1 VDEPLNRTELR
12 RNRRQAEARRR
23 ATSANPGVMPD
34 ATVLGKHYFQA
45 AIPQQENYRT
55 HFGKSLDLQKIDYAI
70 RSANNGLMRP
80 MTDLARETVSLDG
93 HLCAI
98 LQKRLNRLAALDH
111 DVQPAAGPNVDP
123 GKAEAYATFVRAQLE
138 NIPRFRDAITDLAWG
153 VFDGR
158 AASELD
164 WRAQG
169 GEWHVLGLNWIHAR
183 RLSFG
188 PNRDLRVVDSGRE
201 TSGFPDIGFP
211 LERVP
216 YKFVIYRPRIFGDY
230 QEREGLAPRML
241 YWSFFQRFG
250 TRERMALLELFGRPW
265 RIVKPIPGENVNI
278 EAMNTAFDAIKN
290 LGSHNTAR
298 LPPGMDVDI
307 HAPFTGAGQ
316 VSDAAIDHATKV
328 LSKLVLGSTGTT
340 DAVSTGLGSS
350 VGDAHLS
357 EEDLVIWSDAR
368 RLGEA
373 IEDQLTDAI
382 IAVNFGPD
390 QLDHAPRFLF
400 RTEAPLDREGE
411 AKRIGSAID
420 LGLDVALDEAREKLG
435 IRELKTGEPYLRR
448 VQRPAAFGMLP
459 LPPAPEVVYPHG
471 EAPEPGEIAEQ
482 PEVVMNLPDGGRALP
497 PALPPGSIL
506 DEPDLD
512 LPALP
517 APALATADDPDLD
530 GVDDIAALAA
540 KMTELGIER
549 CQHGKLN
556 RCQLCGV
563 ERKRD
568 VEVVNGEAVWVVAWK
583 PIPPARMRDGT
594 AAWLVLLRSVHPFD
608 DEQGAAFE
616 QAPVEELRRMVAA
629 FAKPAA

>member
-1 VDEPLNRTELR
+1 
-12 RNRRQAEARRR
+12 
-23 ATSANPGVMPD
+23 MPN
-34 ATVLGKHYFQA
+34 AAVLGKHYFQA
-45 AIPQQENYRT
+45 AIPKGENSRT
-55 HFGKSLDLQKIDYAI
+55 HYGKALDLSRIDYAI
-70 RSANNGLMRP
+70 RSANNGMMRS

-93 HLCAI
+93 HLSAI

-111 DVQPAAGPNVDP
+111 DIQPATGPNVDTA
-123 GKAEAYATFVRAQLE
+123 KAEDYASFVRSQLE

-169 GEWHVLGLNWIHAR
+169 GQWHVLGINWIHAR

-188 PNRDLRVVDSGRE
+188 PSRDLRVVDGSYESG
-201 TSGFPDIGFP
+201 GFPDIGFP

-216 YKFVIYRPRIFGDY
+216 YKFIVYRPRIFGDY

-241 YWSFFQRFG
+241 YWSFFARFG

-265 RIVKPIPGENVNI
+265 RIVKPIPGENVNV

-298 LPPGMDVDI
+298 LPAGMEVDI
-307 HAPFTGAGQ
+307 HEPFTGAGQ
-316 VSDAAIDHATKV
+316 VSESAIDHATKV

-382 IAVNFGPD
+382 IAVNFGPGE
-390 QLDHAPRFLF
+390 LVHAPRFLF
-400 RTEAPLDREGE
+400 RTEPPLDRAGE
-411 AKRIGSAID
+411 AARITSAIE
-420 LGLDVALDEAREKLG
+420 LGLDVSLEEAREKLG
-435 IRELKTGEPYLRR
+435 VRELKDGQPYLRR
-448 VQRPAAFGMLP
+448 IQRPAAFGMVP
-459 LPPAPEVVYPHG
+459 LPPQPEIVYPVG
-471 EAPEPGEIAEQ
+471 DAPTPGEISEM
-482 PEVVMNLPDGGRALP
+482 PEVALNLPSGGVDSP
-497 PALPPGSIL
+497 PALPPGSNL
-506 DEPDLD
+506 EEPDLD

-517 APALATADDPDLD
+517 PAALTADDPDLD
-530 GVDDIAALAA
+530 GVDDVAALAA

-549 CQHGKLN
+549 CQHGKPN
-556 RCQLCGV
+556 RCQICGI

-568 VEVVNGEAVWVVAWK
+568 VELVDGEAVWVVAWK
-583 PIPPARMRDGT
+583 PIPKARLRDGT
-594 AAWLVLLRSVHPFD
+594 AAWLVLLRAARSFD
-608 DEQGAAFE
+608 DDDMAALE
-616 QAPVEELRRMVAA
+616 QAPVEELRLMVAA
-629 FAKPAA
+629 LKPAAA

>member
-1 VDEPLNRTELR
+1 MP
-12 RNRRQAEARRR
+12 
-23 ATSANPGVMPD
+23 NP
-34 ATVLGKHYFQA
+34 TVLGKHFFNQE
-45 AIPQQENYRT
+45 IPRQENYRT
-55 HFGKSLDLQKIDYAI
+55 HYGKALDLARIDYAI
-70 RSANNGLMRP
+70 RSANNGIMRP

-93 HLCAI
+93 HLSCI

-111 DVQPAAGPNVDP
+111 DIQPATGPDVDA
-123 GKAEAYATFVRAQLE
+123 GKAEFYASFVRAQIE
-138 NIPRFRDAITDLAWG
+138 NIPRFRDAITDLAWA

-164 WRAQG
+164 WRAQS

-188 PNRDLRVVDSGRE
+188 PNRDLRVVDGRYE
-201 TSGFPDIGFP
+201 SSGFPDIGFP

-298 LPPGMDVDI
+298 LPAGMALDVI
-307 HAPFTGAGQ
+307 APFTGAGQ
-316 VSDAAIDHATKV
+316 VSGDAIDHATKV
-328 LSKLVLGSTGTT
+328 MSKLVLGSTGTT

-350 VGDAHLS
+350 IGDAHLS

-368 RLGEA
+368 RLAEA

-382 IAVNFGPD
+382 IAVNFGPGE
-390 QLDHAPRFLF
+390 LVHAPRFLF

-411 AKRIGSAID
+411 AKRITSALE
-420 LGLDVALDEAREKLG
+420 LGMDVSLDEAREKLG
-435 IRELKTGEPYLRR
+435 VRELKDNEPYLRR
-448 VQRPAAFGMLP
+448 VQRPAAFGMVP
-459 LPPAPEVVYPHG
+459 LPPAPEVVYAHG
-471 EAPEPGEIAEQ
+471 EAPEPGEIADQ
-482 PEVVMNLPDGGRALP
+482 PEVVLNLPSGGAGLP
-497 PALPPGSIL
+497 PALPPGPNL
-506 DEPDLD
+506 DEPDPGP
-512 LPALP
+512 PALP
-517 APALATADDPDLD
+517 AAPPAPAPSLTASDPGIDT
-530 GVDDIAALAA
+530 VAALAEQ
-540 KMTELGIER
+540 MTEHGIER
-549 CQHGKLN
+549 CQHGASN
-556 RCQLCGV
+556 RCRICGV
-563 ERKRD
+563 ERVRS
-568 VEVVNGEAVWVVAWK
+568 VEMVDGEPVWGVAWR
-583 PIPPARMRDGT
+583 PIPESRLQDGK

-608 DEQGAAFE
+608 EDQLTALE
-616 QAPVEELRRMVAA
+616 QAPVEELRLMVAA
-629 FAKPAA
+629 FAKPAAA